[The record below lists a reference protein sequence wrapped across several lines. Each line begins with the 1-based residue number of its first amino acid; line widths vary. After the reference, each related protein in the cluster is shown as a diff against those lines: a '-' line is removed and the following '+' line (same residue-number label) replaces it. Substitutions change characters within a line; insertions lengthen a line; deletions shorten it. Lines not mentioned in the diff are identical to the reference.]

1 MRLNSNPLSMNTLR
15 NMQIT
20 SNGAAQAMRRL
31 SSGKKINKAADDAAG
46 YAISEKMHMQATGLA
61 RGSKNSL
68 DGVSMVQTA
77 EAALNEV
84 HSMLQRM
91 RELAVQASNDTM
103 KQEDR
108 QAVQTEIDNLTSEIY
123 LLKLYH
129 HHH

>member
-61 RGSKNSL
+61 RG
-68 DGVSMVQTA
+68 
-77 EAALNEV
+77 
-84 HSMLQRM
+84 
-91 RELAVQASNDTM
+91 
-103 KQEDR
+103 
-108 QAVQTEIDNLTSEIY
+108 
-123 LLKLYH
+123 
-129 HHH
+129 